1 MLKELDQYEHLGSP
15 KFFSELFIQL
25 NGATEPWTREHVKG
39 YFYNRIIDSVTVFD
53 GCIPLAEAIGAV
65 IISDD
70 GAISLNPSLV
80 PALIN
85 DRYLSNKFL
94 EMLLVSLREDEIFH
108 EIFCSKNISYDII
121 YKLIQV
127 DKAAF
132 KFRHSG
138 FRQLLVDFA
147 FLYPHPDRNI
157 KRYIINSKY
166 KKFFDREVMPEIKR
180 RKMGVDQL
188 ELLLERKQIHGEE
201 AEAYALEYEKRRLS
215 SHANLGRIE
224 IISGYDV
231 AAGYD
236 IVSYEDL
243 ASTEID
249 RFIEVKSFAGVPSFH
264 WSRNEMDVA
273 KVKGDTYFL
282 YLVDRIQMKNPSY
295 TPLIIQNPHLEITD
309 QEWVKVVDSYTVVKK

>member
-1 MLKELDQYEHLGSP
+1 MLKELDKYEHLGSP
-15 KFFSELFIQL
+15 KFFSELFNRL
-25 NGATEPWTREHVKG
+25 NRAEEPWTREHVKG
-39 YFYNRIIDSVTVFD
+39 YFYNRVIDSVTVFD
-53 GCIPLAEAIGAV
+53 GCVPLAEAIGAV
-65 IISDD
+65 VISDN
-70 GAISLNPSLV
+70 GTLSLNSSLV

-94 EMLLVSLREDEIFH
+94 EMLLIALREDEIFH

-121 YKLIQV
+121 YKLVQV

-138 FRQLLVDFA
+138 FRQLLVEFT

-157 KRYIINSKY
+157 KKYIINSKY

-180 RKMGVDQL
+180 RKIGIDQL
-188 ELLLERKQIHGEE
+188 ESLLERKQIYGEE
-201 AEAYALEYEKRRLS
+201 AEAFVLEHEKKRLS
-215 SHANLGRIE
+215 SHANLGRVE

-243 ASTEID
+243 SSTEID
-249 RFIEVKSFAGVPSFH
+249 RFIEVKSFAGTPSFH

-273 KVKGDTYFL
+273 KIKGDRYFL
-282 YLVDRIQMKNPSY
+282 YLVDRSQMRNPNY
-295 TPLIIQNPHLEITD
+295 TPMIIQNPYLEIRD
-309 QEWVKVVDSYTVVKK
+309 EEWTKIVDSYTVIKK